1 MLLSDGA
8 GITRRG
14 TSGDPAALCGH
25 TWLCHTDQ
33 LPSVP
38 PQCPEHRDVPRRGCP
53 WLSVPGVAVQ
63 KCQAAPRCCLGLG
76 QAQLGTGCRQDGT
89 GQCHATAAGAGLAL
103 APEQV
108 VAGEVGL
115 CPNNLHP
122 SLGGA
127 EPQGPARVPT
137 PAPGKVTVP
146 GVSSRPRELPQCA
159 PAIPTRTCLS
169 SCRGR
174 AAPAVC
180 QEGPA
185 SPAHV
190 GAKLPTDPA
199 FPHRQVPGCPPRAWN
214 NPRGGLELRRGSG
227 APLEWHKPCVLR
239 GVISPSWIS
248 LPWVTQLQLI
258 PLSRTGLYLGHDML
272 RGSEGELAHAAR
284 LGTPRGCTAG
294 RGQGTGRGDKGRDP
308 DRRAPSRSACREPL
322 GQQESQNSQT
332 YISAQTLPS
341 SPLALPSLQESSVP
355 APRLRGQPSSL
366 RCHCQGPADPSLWW
380 DTGTRP
386 RSRQGQGWER
396 NPGVLTRAVHLPPVT
411 LWDTGTRR
419 PRGRLGGHPP
429 PGTPSSGTG
438 DGTGHPTVPRE
449 GRGCPFSAPEPG
461 DGGCGHLVPWSC

>member
-1 MLLSDGA
+1 MCPSHPHQDVLVQLSW
-8 GITRRG
+8 
-14 TSGDPAALCGH
+14 SGSSC
-25 TWLCHTDQ
+25 
-33 LPSVP
+33 
-38 PQCPEHRDVPRRGCP
+38 R
-53 WLSVPGVAVQ
+53 VPG
-63 KCQAAPRCCLGLG
+63 
-76 QAQLGTGCRQDGT
+76 GT
-89 GQCHATAAGAGLAL
+89 GQSCPCGCKAPHRSCIPPQAGARLSSQSL
-103 APEQV
+103 EQPQGR
-108 VAGEVGL
+108 A
-115 CPNNLHP
+115 
-122 SLGGA
+122 GA
-127 EPQGPARVPT
+127 EE
-137 PAPGKVTVP
+137 
-146 GVSSRPRELPQCA
+146 GV
-159 PAIPTRTCLS
+159 
-169 SCRGR
+169 
-174 AAPAVC
+174 
-180 QEGPA
+180 
-185 SPAHV
+185 
-190 GAKLPTDPA
+190 
-199 FPHRQVPGCPPRAWN
+199 
-214 NPRGGLELRRGSG
+214 SG

-366 RCHCQGPADPSLWW
+366 RCHCHGPADPSLWW

-396 NPGVLTRAVHLPPVT
+396 SPGVLTRAVHLPPVT

-429 PGTPSSGTG
+429 PGTPSWATG